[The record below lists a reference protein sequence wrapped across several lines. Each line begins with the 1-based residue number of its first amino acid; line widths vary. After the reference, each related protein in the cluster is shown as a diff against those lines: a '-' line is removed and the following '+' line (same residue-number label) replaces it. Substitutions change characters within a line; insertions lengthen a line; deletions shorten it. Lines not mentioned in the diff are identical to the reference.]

1 MSAPIRVLI
10 AEDHLIARV
19 GLATIVQTQP
29 DMVVVAEASSGEE
42 AISLHAQ
49 HRPDVTLM
57 DIRMPGLNGIA
68 AMAAI
73 RAREPGARFVAISTY
88 SGDEEIR
95 QALNAGASAYLT
107 KDVLDSDLIST
118 IRLVHA
124 GRSYLPPAV
133 AAVLAAH
140 GSPPDLTPREM
151 DVLRLIV
158 AGRSNRE
165 IAQAL
170 SIAEYT
176 VKNHVKNI
184 LSKLNVE
191 DRTQAATSA
200 IQRGIVQPE

>member
-1 MSAPIRVLI
+1 MSASIRVLI

-19 GLATIVQTQP
+19 GLATIVQSQP
-29 DMVVVAEASSGEE
+29 DMQVVAEASSGDE
-42 AISLHAQ
+42 AVALHAE
-49 HRPDVTLM
+49 HHPDITLM
-57 DIRMPGLNGIA
+57 DVRMPGLTGIE
-68 AMAAI
+68 AMARI
-73 RAREPGARFVAISTY
+73 REASPQARFIAISTY

-95 QALNAGASAYLT
+95 QALGAGAGAYLT
-107 KDVLDSDLIST
+107 KDVLDADLIST

-140 GSPPDLTPREM
+140 GSPPELTPREL

-170 SIAEYT
+170 AIAEYT

-184 LSKLNVE
+184 LSKLNVA

-200 IQRGIVQPE
+200 IQRGIVQQG